1 VNLFSNPVGFL
12 AVPSN
17 IIAGTQVTIVA
28 ASLPGLDRGSKY
40 YFPIKAT
47 NVSGS
52 SPGSALPFTTTVN
65 LPTVTTAGAAFVSA
79 IKANLSGSV
88 TNTGG
93 AAVTERGI
101 VWVDITAKVYQ
112 PFIA

>member
-1 VNLFSNPVGFL
+1 MNDNCATTFVWFEYDIVNLFSNPVGFL

-17 IIAGTQVTIVA
+17 IIAGTEVTIVA

-65 LPTVTTAGAAFVSA
+65 LPTVTT
-79 IKANLSGSV
+79 
-88 TNTGG
+88 
-93 AAVTERGI
+93 
-101 VWVDITAKVYQ
+101 Q
-112 PFIA
+112 PVQHL